1 MHVVRTALAA
11 PRASHVG
18 ERLPRG
24 RVLIAVALALS
35 GALPEGPAWLLALL
49 AVILLGVPHGAL
61 DGEIARPHLWP
72 RFGRTW
78 FVVFA
83 APYLALATLVLLA
96 WRVAPLPTLAAFLAC
111 SAWHFGAQE
120 AGPGGG
126 AVEAAVRGGLPIAAP
141 VLWQPEATA
150 RFLGVVA
157 GVPMAQPPGWLLL
170 AAWAW
175 LALAVAW
182 AASRLL
188 RRLGCA
194 SRGPGCALRGRGRAL
209 VEPGLLAA
217 LFAALPPLTAF
228 AIYFVCLHAPR
239 HMAAL
244 AAHPVRAPRV
254 QDHRAA
260 VLRSLPITG
269 LTLLIGA
276 ALWPLYAGPA
286 PERLLALTLQGLAA
300 LTVPHLLLDGFAG
313 RAERAWG

>member
-1 MHVVRTALAA
+1 MHIARPALAA
-11 PRASHVG
+11 PRASRIG
-18 ERLPRG
+18 EQLPWKRAL
-24 RVLIAVALALS
+24 VAAALALS

-61 DGEIARPHLWP
+61 DGEIARPHLRP

-78 FVVFA
+78 FIVFA
-83 APYLALATLVLLA
+83 APYLALAASVLLA
-96 WRVAPLPTLAAFLAC
+96 WQVAPLPTLAAFLAC
-111 SAWHFGAQE
+111 SAWHFGAE
-120 AGPGGG
+120 DAGPGGG
-126 AVEAAVRGGLPIAAP
+126 AAEIAVRGGLPIAAP

-170 AAWAW
+170 ASWAW

-182 AASRLL
+182 AASCLL
-188 RRLGCA
+188 RR
-194 SRGPGCALRGRGRAL
+194 PGRGRAL

-244 AAHPVRAPRV
+244 ASHPVRAPRV
-254 QDHRAA
+254 RDRRAA

-300 LTVPHLLLDGFAG
+300 LTLPHLLLDGLAG
-313 RAERAWG
+313 RMERARG

>member
-1 MHVVRTALAA
+1 MHIARPALAA
-11 PRASHVG
+11 PRASRIG
-18 ERLPRG
+18 EQLPWKRAL
-24 RVLIAVALALS
+24 VAAALALS

-61 DGEIARPHLWP
+61 DGEIARPHLRP
-72 RFGRTW
+72 RLGRAW
-78 FVVFA
+78 FIVFA

-96 WRVAPLPTLAAFLAC
+96 WQVAPLPTLAAFLAC
-111 SAWHFGAQE
+111 SAWHFGAE
-120 AGPGGG
+120 DAGPDGG
-126 AVEAAVRGGLPIAAP
+126 AVEMSVRGGLPIAAP

-175 LALAVAW
+175 LALTTAW
-182 AASRLL
+182 AASLLL
-188 RRLGCA
+188 RH
-194 SRGPGCALRGRGRAL
+194 PGSALRGRGRAL

-217 LFAALPPLTAF
+217 LFAALPPLSAF

-239 HMAAL
+239 HVAAL
-244 AAHPVRAPRV
+244 AANPARAPRV
-254 QDHRAA
+254 RDGRTAA
-260 VLRSLPITG
+260 LRSLPITT

-286 PERLLALTLQGLAA
+286 PEQLLALTLQGLAA
-300 LTVPHLLLDGFAG
+300 LDLPHLLLDVLAG
-313 RAERAWG
+313 RLERARR